1 MPFRN
6 IAIGRPEE
14 AAHPDALKSALAEFI
29 STLTFVFAGV
39 GSDLA
44 FNKLTNNDST
54 NLAGL
59 VAVALA
65 HPFGLFV
72 AANISSGHVNLAV
85 TFSTF
90 VDGNI
95 TLLRGILYWIA
106 QLFGST
112 VACLLLKFATNGLVR
127 EAIRFLLVVTASL
140 TLYESRDGYTGR
152 TKLHTHGPD
161 HTACCPRYSSIEA
174 RRSCR
179 IFLLVLCYHGLLS
192 FGIWVVIDGV
202 FIALRCQ
209 SPVLDSSRTCTTCLV
224 HVLFLIETQL
234 SSTGYTRQ
242 SLMWA

>member
-1 MPFRN
+1 
-6 IAIGRPEE
+6 
-14 AAHPDALKSALAEFI
+14 
-29 STLTFVFAGV
+29 VFAGE
-39 GSDLA
+39 GSDMA

-140 TLYESRDGYTGR
+140 DTY
-152 TKLHTHGPD
+152 
-161 HTACCPRYSSIEA
+161 
-174 RRSCR
+174 
-179 IFLLVLCYHGLLS
+179 
-192 FGIWVVIDGV
+192 IWN
-202 FIALRCQ
+202 
-209 SPVLDSSRTCTTCLV
+209 
-224 HVLFLIETQL
+224 LI
-234 SSTGYTRQ
+234 S
-242 SLMWA
+242 